1 MESPRVIWN
10 HEVNQAD
17 RIARGLMEEIRVEF
31 GWKALFF
38 PFRLIDYIR
47 FRRRLILTRKNLL
60 FTKQLAFEAAKEIFG
75 GKDPASKMGSIEK
88 KTKDILDKEGKG
100 FYTEK
105 VRRKQLHEIELLIDH
120 YLQLLNSSGTGYEEM
135 IETTYRSKKKYTAF
149 LNKLQQME
157 QEVIQ
162 AAITTMRKG
171 SKNERI
177 GWFRKVKET
186 SKKARIEEAEKIFP

>member
-1 MESPRVIWN
+1 ME
-10 HEVNQAD
+10 A
-17 RIARGLMEEIRVEF
+17 IRVEF

-47 FRRRLILTRKNLL
+47 FRRRLVLTRKNLL

-75 GKDPASKMGSIEK
+75 GKDPDSEMGSIEK

-120 YLQLLNSSGTGYEEM
+120 YLQLLNSSGTDYEEM
-135 IETTYRSKKKYTAF
+135 IETTYRTKKKYIAF
-149 LNKLQQME
+149 LNRLRQME

-177 GWFRKVKET
+177 GWFRKVTET
-186 SKKARIEEAEKIFP
+186 SKKVRIEEAEKIFP